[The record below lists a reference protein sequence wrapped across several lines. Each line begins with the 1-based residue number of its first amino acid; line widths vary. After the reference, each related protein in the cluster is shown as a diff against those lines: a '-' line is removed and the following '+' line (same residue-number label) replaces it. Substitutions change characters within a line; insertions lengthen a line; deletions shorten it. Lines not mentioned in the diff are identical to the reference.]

1 MEIAAILK
9 YIKEREDKK
18 KRKGRKVLQFH
29 KNLPIPGTENTSFKA
44 NLPLDNLCGLGSPS
58 IMNYL
63 HVYVVSPQLD
73 AKQLHRKWGN
83 PFLSTPLSIRA
94 NARHSVCIQTQSIWC
109 LHTPKVPSPWCISA
123 SIRPSI
129 PKHLHFCTVWPHRS
143 QDFRRLQR
151 QLTEQSEPPR
161 PQPERRTWSWLCPKR
176 WNAEAMH
183 ATSGHLPFWSQGV
196 IRPKGRETGRRRRGE
211 KQKGYFTN

>member
-1 MEIAAILK
+1 MSVILEAMEIAAILK

-73 AKQLHRKWGN
+73 AKQLHRK
-83 PFLSTPLSIRA
+83 
-94 NARHSVCIQTQSIWC
+94 
-109 LHTPKVPSPWCISA
+109 
-123 SIRPSI
+123 
-129 PKHLHFCTVWPHRS
+129 
-143 QDFRRLQR
+143 
-151 QLTEQSEPPR
+151 
-161 PQPERRTWSWLCPKR
+161 
-176 WNAEAMH
+176 
-183 ATSGHLPFWSQGV
+183 
-196 IRPKGRETGRRRRGE
+196 
-211 KQKGYFTN
+211 